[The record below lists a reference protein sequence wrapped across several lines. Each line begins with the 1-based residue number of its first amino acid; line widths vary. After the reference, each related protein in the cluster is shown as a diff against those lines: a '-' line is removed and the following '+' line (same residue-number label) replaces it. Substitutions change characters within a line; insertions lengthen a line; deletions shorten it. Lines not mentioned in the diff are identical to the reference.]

1 MKSNRKFYG
10 IQSNNFKTSVSS
22 VNQFSLSNNET
33 YLSISLHSRRKS
45 IVFYSRITAIT
56 RSDELRHSLAARDTK
71 HPHEQCTKYLLDHNV
86 SIEVGRLLIA
96 YI

>member
-1 MKSNRKFYG
+1 MVYKVIILKRQFQASISN
-10 IQSNNFKTSVSS
+10 VS
-22 VNQFSLSNNET
+22 FSLSNNET

-45 IVFYSRITAIT
+45 IVFYSRIMAIT

-96 YI
+96 FI

>member
-1 MKSNRKFYG
+1 MVYKVIILKRQFQASISN
-10 IQSNNFKTSVSS
+10 VS
-22 VNQFSLSNNET
+22 FSLSNNET

-45 IVFYSRITAIT
+45 IVFYPRITAIT